1 MSNPIVAGIINLKTG
16 EITDTTTLNKEK
28 TAIRLKVRDEL
39 GCKHGRGDFMAFEF
53 GTMSNMDY
61 YSRQMINKCPSAFR
75 GLQIL
80 NTKYRIAESNRYVDR
95 ATVELELAESVSD
108 ECAALYQSEG
118 NNKKLSYINDLTE
131 TGIIEAKENLD
142 EAKSTLNSHI
152 RFLKKLM
159 ALQDSDEKT
168 TENQNISG

>member
-28 TAIRLKVRDEL
+28 TSIRLKVRDEL

-80 NTKYRIAESNRYVDR
+80 SVKHRIAQSNMYVNN
-95 ATVELELAESVSD
+95 AELALELAESVSD
-108 ECAALYQSEG
+108 DCAELYQSEDD
-118 NNKKLSYINDLTE
+118 NKKLSYISDLTE

-142 EAKSTLNSHI
+142 EAKSTLNNHL
-152 RFLKKLM
+152 RYLKKLM

>member
-28 TAIRLKVRDEL
+28 TAIRLKVRNEL

-53 GTMSNMDY
+53 GTMCSMDY

-80 NTKYRIAESNRYVDR
+80 STKYRIAESNRYVER
-95 ATVELELAESVSD
+95 TKVELELAESVSD
-108 ECAALYQSEG
+108 ECAALYQSEE
-118 NNKKLSYINDLTE
+118 NKNKLTYISELTE
-131 TGIIEAKENLD
+131 SGIHEAKENLD
-142 EAKSTLNSHI
+142 DAKSTLNS
-152 RFLKKLM
+152 RLR
-159 ALQDSDEKT
+159 ALQKLIDLQSSDEKT